1 MSGPNLAGLLAGIGV
16 WLAVVAPTEGDG
28 SQARPGA
35 KPVTDG
41 KRLEWSLTIFL
52 TGLPGW
58 NGCRPCRGPTR

>member
-16 WLAVVAPTEGDG
+16 WLAVVG
-28 SQARPGA
+28 SYWRWCTARPGA

-41 KRLEWSLTIFL
+41 KRLGWSLTIFL

-58 NGCRPCRGPTR
+58 N